1 MKLTKTEFQLV
12 NNKFDEYKNKSNK
25 SFEYIQGKNNILISA
40 PHSVSQF
47 RNGKIKGKD
56 MCTGT
61 IAITLQK
68 SLNCHCIYKTK
79 NYNDDANYD
88 IENNTYKDKILEVI
102 KERNIKFLLD
112 IHGAKNYQGFDID
125 IGTNNLKTLRSQTG
139 YAYDFRKLGKE
150 YGILNI
156 TIDKIF
162 KASTLNTISNY
173 ISEKAEIPCMQI
185 EISKEYRDIENFSKL
200 ETLLNFLEDYL
211 KRISGKEEK

>member
-1 MKLTKTEFQLV
+1 M
-12 NNKFDEYKNKSNK
+12 
-25 SFEYIQGKNNILISA
+25 
-40 PHSVSQF
+40 
-47 RNGKIKGKD
+47 
-56 MCTGT
+56 
-61 IAITLQK
+61 
-68 SLNCHCIYKTK
+68 
-79 NYNDDANYD
+79 
-88 IENNTYKDKILEVI
+88 
-102 KERNIKFLLD
+102 
-112 IHGAKNYQGFDID
+112 
-125 IGTNNLKTLRSQTG
+125 RSQTG